1 MSSSNR
7 CVVSLPLHERV
18 ESRRAIQEVFRST
31 PIDKQVMMFTA
42 TLPPETKAV
51 CLKFMK
57 DVAVSAR
64 NDD

>member
-1 MSSSNR
+1 MSNSNR

-42 TLPPETKAV
+42 TLSTQAKAV
-51 CLKFMK
+51 CMK
-57 DVAVSAR
+57 YMQNVKKQNCFDS
-64 NDD
+64 

>member
-1 MSSSNR
+1 MSNSNR

-42 TLPPETKAV
+42 KAV
-51 CLKFMK
+51 CMK
-57 DVAVSAR
+57 YMQNVKKQNCFDS
-64 NDD
+64 

>member
-7 CVVSLPLHERV
+7 CVVPLPLHERV

-42 TLPPETKAV
+42 TLSPQAKAV
-51 CLKFMK
+51 CMK
-57 DVAVSAR
+57 YMQNVKTRCCFDS
-64 NDD
+64 

>member
-42 TLPPETKAV
+42 TLSPQAKAV
-51 CLKFMK
+51 CMK
-57 DVAVSAR
+57 YMQNV
-64 NDD
+64 NT